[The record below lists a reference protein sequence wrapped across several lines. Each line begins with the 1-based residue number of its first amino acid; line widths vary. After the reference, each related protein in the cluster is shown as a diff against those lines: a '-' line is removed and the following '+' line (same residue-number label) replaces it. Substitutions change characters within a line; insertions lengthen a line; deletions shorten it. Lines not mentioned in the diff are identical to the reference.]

1 MSCSWMRHSLIACLH
16 PEVNDMG
23 SCEHSEKPNIMR
35 SSKLQEKCIL
45 SKGNRITSAVWSL
58 SIMETGI
65 SSGYTAT
72 PQSLTLQM

>member
-23 SCEHSEKPNIMR
+23 SCEHSEKPNIM
-35 SSKLQEKCIL
+35 

-58 SIMETGI
+58 SKMETGI

-72 PQSLTLQM
+72 LQSLTLQM